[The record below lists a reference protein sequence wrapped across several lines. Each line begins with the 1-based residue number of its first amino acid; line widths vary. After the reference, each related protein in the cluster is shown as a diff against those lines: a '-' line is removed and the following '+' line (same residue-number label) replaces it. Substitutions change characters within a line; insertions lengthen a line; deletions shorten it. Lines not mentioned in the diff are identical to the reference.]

1 MRRRSVVTDVASALG
16 SAAAFGAPRDRA
28 AERKRSPPTR
38 RQPVVTADDGTP
50 LFHKDW
56 GGGPP
61 VVLVHGWALQSD
73 FWEYLMMGLVGEGF
87 RAVAYD
93 RRGHGRSGDPG
104 TAFDYDRL
112 ADDLRAL
119 IDALDL
125 RAITLVG
132 HSMGGGEVIRYLS
145 RHGAGRV
152 ARAVLIA
159 PTAPLIV
166 KAPDYPD
173 GIDKAGL
180 DALRVA
186 LSKDRAKWI
195 GDNHEGNWAGG
206 ASPELMEWG
215 RRMPLQC
222 SLKAMVDA
230 THVMTETDFRA
241 ELRRIAVPTLV
252 VHGTA
257 DRSIPVTFGRLAVS
271 LLPHGRIEEYE
282 GAPHGLP
289 ITHGS
294 RLLRDMIA
302 FMRDV
307 PLRPTA
313 GAAEGREPAP
323 ASRSVLTPSSS
334 TRKVVLDGQPDFH

>member
-1 MRRRSVVTDVASALG
+1 MQRREVVTAVAAALA
-16 SAAAFGAPRDRA
+16 SAAAFGAPHARA
-28 AERKRSPPTR
+28 AEKKGSAPKGKPS
-38 RQPVVTADDGTP
+38 VVTADDGTP
-50 LFHKDW
+50 LFHRDW
-56 GGGPP
+56 GSGRP

-104 TAFDYDRL
+104 TGFDYDRL
-112 ADDLRAL
+112 ADDLRGL

-125 RAITLVG
+125 RATTLVG
-132 HSMGGGEVIRYLS
+132 HSMGGGEVIRYIS

-159 PTAPLIV
+159 PTAPQIV

-173 GIDKAGL
+173 GVDKVAL
-180 DALRVA
+180 DALRAA
-186 LSKDRAKWI
+186 LLKDRAKWV
-195 GDNHEGNWAGG
+195 GDNIAGFWAGG
-206 ASPELMEWG
+206 TSPELIEWG

-241 ELRRIAVPTLV
+241 ELRRMPVPTLV

-257 DRSIPVTFGRLAVS
+257 DHSVPVKFGRLAAS
-271 LLPHGRIEEYE
+271 LLPQGQIEEYE

-289 ITHGS
+289 ITHGE
-294 RLLRDMIA
+294 RLLRDMVA
-302 FMRDV
+302 FMK
-307 PLRPTA
+307 A
-313 GAAEGREPAP
+313 
-323 ASRSVLTPSSS
+323 
-334 TRKVVLDGQPDFH
+334 

>member
-1 MRRRSVVTDVASALG
+1 
-16 SAAAFGAPRDRA
+16 
-28 AERKRSPPTR
+28 
-38 RQPVVTADDGTP
+38 
-50 LFHKDW
+50 
-56 GGGPP
+56 
-61 VVLVHGWALQSD
+61 
-73 FWEYLMMGLVGEGF
+73 MMGLAGEGF

-125 RAITLVG
+125 RGITLVG

-145 RHGAGRV
+145 RHGADRV

-173 GIDKAGL
+173 GVDKVAL
-180 DALRVA
+180 DALRAA
-186 LSKDRAKWI
+186 LLRDRAKWV
-195 GDNHEGNWAGG
+195 GDDLAAFWAGA

-215 RRMPLQC
+215 RRMPLEC
-222 SLKAMVDA
+222 SLKAMVEA
-230 THVMTETDFRA
+230 TRVMSETDFRA
-241 ELRRIAVPTLV
+241 ELRRMPVPTLV

-257 DRSIPVTFGRLAVS
+257 DHSVPVEFGRLTAS

-289 ITHGS
+289 ITHGE
-294 RLLRDMIA
+294 RLLRDLVA
-302 FMRDV
+302 FMR
-307 PLRPTA
+307 A
-313 GAAEGREPAP
+313 
-323 ASRSVLTPSSS
+323 
-334 TRKVVLDGQPDFH
+334 